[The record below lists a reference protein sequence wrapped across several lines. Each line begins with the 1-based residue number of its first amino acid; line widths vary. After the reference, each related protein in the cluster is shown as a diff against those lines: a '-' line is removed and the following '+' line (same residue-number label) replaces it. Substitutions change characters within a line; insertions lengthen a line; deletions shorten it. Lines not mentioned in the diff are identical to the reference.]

1 VVRVVSVADEVGW
14 VKSGTRT
21 LRLKPYQ
28 DAGGHDLAGCLASA
42 SVDKRRRLSTWLRG
56 DGIEVGALNVPLG
69 VHRKARVRYVDRLT
83 VDEQR
88 RQYPELADTQL
99 APVDVIGSAEDLSAF
114 EDCSLDFVIANHLL
128 EHLEDPIGG
137 LLEFARVLK
146 PGGVLYLGL
155 PDQRRTFDRERE
167 LTSVEHLL
175 RDHEQGAQ
183 TSRRDHYF
191 DWARKVDRVQPGELE
206 SYVDQRMSDGYSIH
220 FHCWQPDSF
229 LDFLV
234 TVREKFGLDF
244 EVLAFA
250 PPEKEDDVEFI
261 VVLAKGRFNG
271 VRLPPGRPPS
281 RVRETVLK
289 SPLGPPL
296 RSLRRVA
303 TRARK

>member
-1 VVRVVSVADEVGW
+1 
-14 VKSGTRT
+14 
-21 LRLKPYQ
+21 
-28 DAGGHDLAGCLASA
+28 
-42 SVDKRRRLSTWLRG
+42 VDKRRRLSAWLRG
-56 DGIEVGALNVPLG
+56 DGIEIGALNMPLG
-69 VHRKARVRYVDRLT
+69 VHRTARVRYVDRLT
-83 VDEQR
+83 VEEQR
-88 RQYPELADTQL
+88 RQYPELADENL
-99 APVDVIGSAEDLSAF
+99 APIDAIGSAENLTAF

-175 RDHEQGAQ
+175 RDHEQGGHI
-183 TSRRDHYF
+183 SRRDHYV
-191 DWARKVDRVQPGELE
+191 DWARHVDHVQPGELDGYVE
-206 SYVDQRMSDGYSIH
+206 SSMSDGYSIH
-220 FHCWQPDSF
+220 FHCWQPDTF

-234 TVREKFGLDF
+234 VVRERFKLDF

-250 PPEKEDDVEFI
+250 PPEHEDDVEFI
-261 VVLAKGRFNG
+261 VVLAKGRLSG

-281 RVRETVLK
+281 RLRETVLQ

-303 TRARK
+303 TRVRK

>member
-1 VVRVVSVADEVGW
+1 MKAGW
-14 VKSGTRT
+14 VKSGTWT

-28 DAGGHDLAGCLASA
+28 DERDAAISGCVAFA
-42 SVDKRRRLSTWLRG
+42 AVDKRRRLSTWLRG
-56 DGIEVGALNVPLG
+56 EGIEVGALNVPLG
-69 VHRKARVRYVDRLT
+69 LHRKARVRYVDRLT

-88 RQYPELADTQL
+88 RQYPELADKPL
-99 APVDVIGSAEDLSAF
+99 APVDVVGSAEDLSAF

-128 EHLEDPIGG
+128 EHLEDPIAG

-175 RDHEQGAQ
+175 RDHEQGADI
-183 TSRRDHYF
+183 SRRDHYVE
-191 DWARKVDRVQPGELE
+191 WARHVVHVQPGDFDG
-206 SYVDQRMSDGYSIH
+206 YVEGSMSDGYSIH
-220 FHCWQPDSF
+220 FRCWQPDTF

-234 TVREKFGLDF
+234 AVRQRFELDF

-250 PPEKEDDVEFI
+250 PPEKEDDDEFI
-261 VVLAKGRFNG
+261 VVLVKGRFNG

-281 RVRETVLK
+281 RVRESVLR

-303 TRARK
+303 TRWRK